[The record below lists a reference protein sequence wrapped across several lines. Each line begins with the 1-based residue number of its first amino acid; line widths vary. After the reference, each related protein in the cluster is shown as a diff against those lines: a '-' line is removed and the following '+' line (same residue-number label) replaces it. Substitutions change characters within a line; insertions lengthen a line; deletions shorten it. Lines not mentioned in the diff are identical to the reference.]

1 MSWEILALGQL
12 ETEGWAGPLSAVK
25 VMGASTIA
33 VPVALVILTA
43 SVNPATLVRDTVV
56 ELVVLDDHPV
66 TLAGLVSVV
75 LIDLGTLEKVIS
87 VGVVAFGALIIR
99 CTGLGTSN
107 FSNPGNYRDPRWSG
121 WCVSFVQLWTLT
133 PVFFPMFVAL
143 GLGTTSLFVVG
154 LFENLCNY
162 LCLYLSVPVFV
173 LE

>member
-1 MSWEILALGQL
+1 L

-87 VGVVAFGALIIR
+87 VGVVAFGALII
-99 CTGLGTSN
+99 LAL
-107 FSNPGNYRDPRWSG
+107 DI
-121 WCVSFVQLWTLT
+121 
-133 PVFFPMFVAL
+133 MIDVAL
-143 GLGTTSLFVVG
+143 VWALQISATQATIGTPDDQDDAFL
-154 LFENLCNY
+154 
-162 LCLYLSVPVFV
+162 LYSSEL
-173 LE
+173 